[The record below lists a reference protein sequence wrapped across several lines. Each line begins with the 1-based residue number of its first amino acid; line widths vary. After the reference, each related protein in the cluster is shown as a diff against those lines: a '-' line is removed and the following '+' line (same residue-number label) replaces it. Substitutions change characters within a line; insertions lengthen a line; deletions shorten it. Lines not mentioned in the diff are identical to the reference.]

1 MNLWT
6 AVLLASGLAYLTKLA
21 GYLVPGGLLTGRATA
36 RALALLPVALL
47 AALVGV
53 QTVSAPGP
61 SLVLDARL
69 AGVAAA
75 AVALLLRA
83 PFLLVLVVAAG
94 VAALTRAL
102 GWAA

>member
-1 MNLWT
+1 MSLWT
-6 AVLLASGLAYLTKLA
+6 AVLLACGLAYVTKLA
-21 GYLVPGGLLTGRATA
+21 GYLVPSAWLAGRVTA
-36 RALALLPVALL
+36 RALGLLPVALL

-53 QTVSAPGP
+53 QTMSAPGP

-75 AVALLLRA
+75 VVALLLRA
-83 PFLLVLVVAAG
+83 PFLVVLVVAAA
-94 VAALTRAL
+94 VAALTRAA

>member
-1 MNLWT
+1 MSLWT
-6 AVLLASGLAYLTKLA
+6 AVLLACGLAYATKLA
-21 GYLVPGGLLTGRATA
+21 GYLVPSAWLAGRTTA
-36 RALALLPVALL
+36 RALGLLPVALL

-53 QTVSAPGP
+53 QTMSAPGP

-75 AVALLLRA
+75 VVALRLRA
-83 PFLLVLVVAAG
+83 PFLVVLVVAAG
-94 VAALTRAL
+94 VAALTRAA